1 MNEGLGDGVTM
12 AKRLPMT
19 VLALGLLGPAAS
31 LAAMPTTGAP
41 VSAPSLVRSVGGDC
55 AAAAQQVV
63 DETGGQLLSAEPA
76 GDGQSCVITVL
87 VQGDGTSRPRRI
99 RVQVPM

>member
-1 MNEGLGDGVTM
+1 M
-12 AKRLPMT
+12 AKRFTMT
-19 VLALGLLGPAAS
+19 VLALGLFGPLTP
-31 LAAMPTTGAP
+31 LAAMPAGPQEVPAGRG
-41 VSAPSLVRSVGGDC
+41 LVHVVGGDC
-55 AAAAQQVV
+55 TAAAQQVV

-76 GDGQSCVITVL
+76 GDGQSCIITVL

>member
-1 MNEGLGDGVTM
+1 M

-19 VLALGLLGPAAS
+19 VLALGLFGLTAPLGAMPAATPDAS
-31 LAAMPTTGAP
+31 
-41 VSAPSLVRSVGGDC
+41 SARGLVHYVGGDC
-55 AAAAQQVV
+55 SAAAQQVV
-63 DETGGQLLSAEPA
+63 DETGGQLLSAEPS